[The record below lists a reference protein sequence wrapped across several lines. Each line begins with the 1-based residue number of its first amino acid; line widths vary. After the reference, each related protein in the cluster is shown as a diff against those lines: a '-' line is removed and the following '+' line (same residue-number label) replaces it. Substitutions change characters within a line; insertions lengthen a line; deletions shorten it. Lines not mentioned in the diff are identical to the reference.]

1 MTTAKGGRPKGAR
14 NKLNATDEI
23 KKALNRGQ
31 GLVELKQYL
40 WDMMNDPKVS
50 ELQKSKFTQMYLD
63 IMKYVHTE
71 NLKIEHPK
79 EGGSKEDNSKKEIS
93 KGENTENVP
102 SSSEQKVARI
112 SFGK

>member
-1 MTTAKGGRPKGAR
+1 MATAKGGRPKGAR

-79 EGGSKEDNSKKEIS
+79 DIGDKEDSSKEIS
-93 KGENTENVP
+93 KGQNTENTP
-102 SSSEQKVARI
+102 TSSEGKVSRI
-112 SFGK
+112 TFGK

>member
-1 MTTAKGGRPKGAR
+1 MATSKGGRPKGAR

-40 WDMMNDPKVS
+40 WDMMNDPNVS

-63 IMKYVHTE
+63 ILKYVHTE
-71 NLKIEHPK
+71 SLKIEHPK
-79 EGGSKEDNSKKEIS
+79 ESGSKDTSEKEIS
-93 KGENTENVP
+93 KGENTGNVP

-112 SFGK
+112 KFGK